1 MSMKEKK
8 FFAILIVTSFI
19 FVISFSSNAKES
31 DSLLEESYGKK
42 IQKYLERSD
51 NEEVSMS
58 KSLELCEN
66 NTIVLPQK
74 EINMAKDFYVS
85 AGSDKKDAE
94 GLAVEYVKEV
104 NSLYQEAIKNGYTAT
119 DEEIKEHL
127 ELLKKEIDIAENK
140 EEIYVFIN
148 TFDNEQDYWDFQF
161 EMFKKD
167 LPIQKYIAAK
177 EQAFLDKCIKNNSK
191 KTEARKVD
199 ATAVLEYQDE
209 WDKQFLNMKE
219 NVVNKYDFLVE

>member
-8 FFAILIVTSFI
+8 FFSILIVTSFI

-104 NSLYQEAIKNGYTAT
+104 NSLYQEAIKNGYTAS

-127 ELLKKEIDIAENK
+127 
-140 EEIYVFIN
+140 
-148 TFDNEQDYWDFQF
+148 
-161 EMFKKD
+161 
-167 LPIQKYIAAK
+167 
-177 EQAFLDKCIKNNSK
+177 
-191 KTEARKVD
+191 
-199 ATAVLEYQDE
+199 
-209 WDKQFLNMKE
+209 
-219 NVVNKYDFLVE
+219 